1 MNSRASSINDL
12 MLSYFLG
19 QRSKVEPLTKKQ
31 KVILDYIRDFIDNNG
46 YAPSYREIAQ
56 YFELSSTGTIAEYVN
71 ILAEKGYLTKDA
83 MEARAIQLT
92 PTFDDGVE
100 LHSIQL
106 MGIIDAGRPIEAI
119 RTNETIDIPRDMMG
133 KKTFALRVRGESMI
147 EDGILDGDYVII
159 EQTGSP
165 KNGDIVVAL
174 IDNSNATLKRFYDE
188 KANIRLQP
196 ANHTM
201 QPMIFKRSRVT
212 IQGKVRGVIRKF

>member
-1 MNSRASSINDL
+1 M
-12 MLSYFLG
+12 
-19 QRSKVEPLTKKQ
+19 EPLTRKQ
-31 KVILDYIRDFIDNNG
+31 KDILDYIRSFIDDNG
-46 YAPSYREIAQ
+46 YAPSYREIAE
-56 YFELSSTGTIAEYVN
+56 YFELSSTGTIAEYIS
-71 ILAEKGYLTKDA
+71 ILEEKGYLTKDA

-100 LHSIQL
+100 LHSISL

-133 KKTFALRVRGESMI
+133 RKTFALRVRGESMI

-165 KNGDIVVAL
+165 RNGDIVVAL

-188 KANIRLQP
+188 KNNIRLQP
-196 ANHTM
+196 ANKTM
-201 QPMIFKRSRVT
+201 KPMFFRKDQVT
-212 IQGKVRGVIRKF
+212 IQGKVKGVIRKF

>member
-1 MNSRASSINDL
+1 MKPNKGGY
-12 MLSYFLG
+12 M
-19 QRSKVEPLTKKQ
+19 EPLTKKQ
-31 KVILDYIRDFIDNNG
+31 KDILEFIRNFIDDNG
-46 YAPSYREIAQ
+46 YAPSYREIAH
-56 YFELSSTGTIAEYVN
+56 YFELSSTGTVAEYIN

-92 PTFDDGVE
+92 PSFDDGVE

-133 KKTFALRVRGESMI
+133 RRTFALRVRGESMI
-147 EDGILDGDYVII
+147 DDGILEGDYVII
-159 EQTGSP
+159 EQTLSP

-188 KANIRLQP
+188 KGKIRLQP
-196 ANHTM
+196 ANKTM
-201 QPMIFKRSRVT
+201 QPMFFKKDRVT